1 MRAAAAERAEFET
14 VNQPDQTRD
23 PEPSNRP
30 QKGTAPEERRSAT
43 SASRPGGAAVAAR
56 EAQAGGGCHVRMTR
70 PLKRP
75 MRVALTDHLTGVQ
88 SVRESSPAECSWPS
102 RRILLE
108 LRLRPRRCYLC
119 RRVHWARRCTPRP
132 DQVSSLSSAM
142 GLTTIL
148 TTIWV
153 VHRNTHKRKILISK
167 ENWTSEDVGG
177 HAADV

>member
-1 MRAAAAERAEFET
+1 VGALRSYDPFFET
-14 VNQPDQTRD
+14 PDEGGMNGPPGRGSIHARVK
-23 PEPSNRP
+23 PS
-30 QKGTAPEERRSAT
+30 
-43 SASRPGGAAVAAR
+43 
-56 EAQAGGGCHVRMTR
+56 
-70 PLKRP
+70 
-75 MRVALTDHLTGVQ
+75 GVQ
-88 SVRESSPAECSWPS
+88 LAVPS